1 MREAAA
7 GGVAAEAETTRE
19 GRRGC
24 GRSGSFETLY
34 RVNPAADAELLPALQ
49 CGTGHGRLRLA
60 RRRGRVELRA
70 AAQG

>member
-1 MREAAA
+1 MWRQKPKQQGKDGEVAVEAA
-7 GGVAAEAETTRE
+7 V
-19 GRRGC
+19 
-24 GRSGSFETLY
+24 SKTLY

-49 CGTGHGRLRLA
+49 CRTGHGRLRLA